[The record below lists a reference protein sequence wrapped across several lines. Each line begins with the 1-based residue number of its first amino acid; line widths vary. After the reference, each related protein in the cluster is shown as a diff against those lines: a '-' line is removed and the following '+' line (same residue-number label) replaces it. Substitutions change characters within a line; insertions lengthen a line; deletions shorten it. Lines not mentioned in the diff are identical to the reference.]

1 MNKKTTKDQ
10 MSLFGEEP
18 LEKSNQK
25 EAESENSATAVAT
38 EEAVEESTSNESQ
51 KETKASLEESVE
63 DSPSSETPELEPK
76 RGRGRPPRKL
86 VNAIRAQ
93 RKKGI
98 LIPDKLYFAISE
110 VAEICGVKP
119 YVLRYWESEFKLLR
133 PSKNPSG
140 QRMYQRKD
148 IDMVFKIKR
157 YLYEEGFTISGA
169 KKKLKEDRKEATQGT
184 TGQSKEV
191 LGKIKGELTDIL
203 KSVKK

>member
-1 MNKKTTKDQ
+1 MSKKSTKDQ
-10 MSLFGEEP
+10 LSLFGEEP

-25 EAESENSATAVAT
+25 ETESENLGTAVAT
-38 EEAVEESTSNESQ
+38 EETVGESNSI
-51 KETKASLEESVE
+51 ETQQDSVE
-63 DSPSSETPELEPK
+63 DISSTENPDLQKK

-86 VNAIRAQ
+86 VNAIREQ

-98 LIPDKLYFAISE
+98 LIPEKLYFAISE

-169 KKKLKEDRKEATQGT
+169 KKKLKEDRKEATQNA

-191 LGKIKGELTDIL
+191 LGKIKGELSDIL

>member
-1 MNKKTTKDQ
+1 MSKKSTKDQ
-10 MSLFGEEP
+10 LSLFGEEP

-25 EAESENSATAVAT
+25 ETESENLGTAVAT
-38 EEAVEESTSNESQ
+38 EETVGESNSI
-51 KETKASLEESVE
+51 ETQQDSVE
-63 DSPSSETPELEPK
+63 DISSTENPDLQKK

-86 VNAIRAQ
+86 VNAIREQ

-169 KKKLKEDRKEATQGT
+169 KKKLKEDRKEATQNA

-191 LGKIKGELTDIL
+191 LGKIKGELSDIL